1 MSVARE
7 QYVIDEHGERTAVI
21 LDVDRYF
28 ELLEAQEEL
37 ESIRAYDEA
46 KESGDEAVP
55 FAQAISEI
63 EAVRRCVIKY

>member
-7 QYVIDEHGERTAVI
+7 QYIVDEHGKRTAVI
-21 LDVDRYF
+21 LDVDRFF

-37 ESIRAYDEA
+37 DSIRAYDEA
-46 KESGDEAVP
+46 KASGDEAVP

-63 EAVRRCVIKY
+63 EAARR

>member
-7 QYVIDEHGERTAVI
+7 QYIVDEHGKRMAVI
-21 LDVDRYF
+21 LDVDRFF

-37 ESIRAYDEA
+37 DSIRAYDEA
-46 KESGDEAVP
+46 KASGDEAVP

-63 EAVRRCVIKY
+63 EAARR